1 MKNRILRLCKRLDK
15 FTLDDIETVSEI
27 ETAELLPILD
37 ELIEEN
43 RLVYR
48 ENVYFYIKTKSQTQK
63 QKLPLFFQFHD
74 KQTIDYII
82 RGFCSDVEALKM
94 INIFDVSKHVINN
107 FYQYFRISIYEQQF
121 KELLKHFEKTPKI
134 PQERIYMNTKAYL
147 YLYNHKL
154 YVSEKYLTSKN
165 AHKHTNDERLEIKNI
180 YLRSYRKVLSRS
192 FAHRFHLHLAEEVW
206 KYGKSFG
213 EQYSALKDLIFSWN

>member
-1 MKNRILRLCKRLDK
+1 MKNKILLLCKRLDK
-15 FTLDDIETVSEI
+15 FDIDKIETISEI
-27 ETAELLPILD
+27 EQSELLPILD
-37 ELIEEN
+37 ELIKEN
-43 RLVYR
+43 KLKLNAGVYSFIT
-48 ENVYFYIKTKSQTQK
+48 NTQHQK
-63 QKLPLFFQFHD
+63 KPKLPLFFQFHD

-82 RGFCSDVEALKM
+82 RGFCADIEAKKM
-94 INIFDVSKHVINN
+94 MVIFDTSKHVTNK
-107 FYQYFRISIYEQQF
+107 FYQYLRIAIYENQL
-121 KELLKHFEKTPKI
+121 KELKELFEKNPKI

-213 EQYSALKDLIFSWN
+213 EQYSALKNLLFA